1 MLRDQLRCAAPS
13 ALLRR
18 PSAGQGTHEWGF
30 CRTRQWRSRPL
41 LAFGR
46 IPHKGLGFL
55 ARLAEGEGR
64 GAYGTRNKP
73 ANTHSE
79 RHDWTL

>member
-1 MLRDQLRCAAPS
+1 MTLVQEATVGCFATTPLRCP
-13 ALLRR
+13 LRLA
-18 PSAGQGTHEWGF
+18 SEAFGGAGN
-30 CRTRQWRSRPL
+30 RPL